1 MMIGVA
7 TCPVKKQEED
17 DDDEGYRIFENQ
29 ELNSFGVGVDDGY
42 LWINGKRTEQIPS
55 FVKFIEGNSG
65 ELFLDNVQGKLWFN
79 KNGIP
84 NGEPI
89 KHDSLKNDI

>member
-55 FVKFIEGNSG
+55 FVKFIEGNLILNNDKQ
-65 ELFLDNVQGKLWFN
+65 E
-79 KNGIP
+79 I
-84 NGEPI
+84 I
-89 KHDSLKNDI
+89 KNDKSEIMTAF